1 MSDIAVHITA
11 LILIALKSGGLGLV
25 YGLTRGVGPMG
36 PMGPIG
42 IQGFK
47 GDNGPMGIK
56 GIKGPKGDRGYP
68 GSNYATGESN
78 NE

>member
-11 LILIALKSGGLGLV
+11 LILITLLSGGLGLLF
-25 YGLTRGVGPMG
+25 GLTRGVGPMG
-36 PMGPIG
+36 PIG
-42 IQGFK
+42 IQGSK
-47 GDNGPMGIK
+47 GDNGPM